1 MSEETFLTA
10 LFLGCGTIFAVSS
23 LVFINRLLERRHERT
38 LKAPPPADP
47 DRLDRIERAIDATAL
62 EVERVSEASRYLVRL
77 LSNRAD
83 RAQLPP
89 RVERVITPH

>member
-10 LFLGCGTIFAVSS
+10 LFVFCGTVFGVSA
-23 LVFINRLLERRHERT
+23 LAFVNRMLQRRHERT
-38 LKAPPPADP
+38 LNAPRPADP

-62 EVERVSEASRYLVRL
+62 EVERVSEASRYLVKL
-77 LSNRAD
+77 LSGRAE
-83 RAQLPP
+83 RPQLPP

>member
-10 LFLGCGTIFAVSS
+10 LFVFCGTIVAVSS
-23 LVFINRLLERRHERT
+23 LAFINRVLDRRHQRM
-38 LKAPPPADP
+38 LAAPPPADP
-47 DRLDRIERAIDATAL
+47 DRLERMERAIDATAL

-77 LSNRAD
+77 LSNRGE

-89 RVERVITPH
+89 RIERVITPH